1 MNTVGRFIVGS
12 TLAVTTIFFS
22 GAVLAAGSVTIM
34 SPKDG
39 GELASGSGNKLE
51 YNVEL
56 SPNGNHLHVYVDG
69 GNPMIVRSVSGCPC
83 SINLPDL
90 SSGKHEI
97 VIKEATA
104 SHAMTGVET
113 STAFTV
119 K

>member
-1 MNTVGRFIVGS
+1 MNTVGRIISSALVAS
-12 TLAVTTIFFS
+12 AILFS
-22 GAVLAAGSVTIM
+22 GAALAAGSITVI

-39 GELASGSGNKLE
+39 AVLDSGSGNKLE

-69 GNPMIVRSVSGCPC
+69 GRPIIDRNVSGCPC
-83 SINLPDL
+83 SIDLPDL

-97 VIKEATA
+97 VIKEATS
-104 SHAMTGVET
+104 SHAMTGLET
-113 STAFTV
+113 SVSFSV